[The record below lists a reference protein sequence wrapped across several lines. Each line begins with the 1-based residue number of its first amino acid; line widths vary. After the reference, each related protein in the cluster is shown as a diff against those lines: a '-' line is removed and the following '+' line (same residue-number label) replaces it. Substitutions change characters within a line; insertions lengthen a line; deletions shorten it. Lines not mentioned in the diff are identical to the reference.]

1 MATIFMKWLETSPKD
16 YERGIELITFGRM
29 RRIRERIVSEFVR
42 PNLKVLDLGCGTGEL
57 PKMMAAQA
65 AQVSAVDADPLML
78 IEAGKKIKQHNLADR
93 VKFHHLDAAMID
105 DVFPPHSFDLIVCS
119 LVFSSLQ
126 IEVQQYLLQSFPGLL
141 APGGKVVIADETA
154 PKIVLKRALYRIIRG
169 VMLVVTWL
177 LTRNIF
183 SQPLEE
189 TQNLFSDCGYATR
202 QTTSWWLGSL
212 VLFEAVPHG
221 EVISREKFI
230 GQLKHQPT
238 LKTILKDLGELFF
251 RILPPYPKTRPGL
264 YAVGAPDEQ
273 SPVLVTGNYDLT
285 VRRLV
290 RTLDQKVDAW
300 VLVVDTAGINVWC
313 GAGAGYF
320 SAEKVIAA
328 VKTSRLA
335 KIVSHKFLILPQLAA
350 TGVDGWKI
358 REATG
363 WEVKWGPVR
372 AEDIPEYLTADQ
384 TKSKEM
390 SRVRFPL
397 LDRLEMLIT
406 VLSFYGL
413 MILLPILI
421 FWRGIFWPV
430 TIAMVCMGLFYA
442 IFLPYI
448 PGRDGLQK
456 SIPFTVLVLI
466 GFYVFSLLGSPMEI
480 ETTFKWGLGLIGLA
494 VFTTAE
500 LQGTSPMMRGEQAN
514 WIAEGIIGAVLV
526 AAYFLV
532 PSIMGWS

>member
-16 YERGIELITFGRM
+16 YERGIEMITFGRM
-29 RRIRERIVSEFVR
+29 QRIRERIITEFIQ
-42 PNLKVLDLGCGTGEL
+42 PDLKVLDLGCGTGEL
-57 PKMMAAQA
+57 TRMMAARDS
-65 AQVSAVDADPLML
+65 QVSAVDADPLML
-78 IEAGKKIKQHNLADR
+78 IEAGKKVKQQNLDTH

-105 DVFPPHSFDLIVCS
+105 DVFPAGSFDLIVCS

-126 IEVQQYLLQSFPGLL
+126 VEVQQYLLQSFPGLL
-141 APGGKVVIADETA
+141 APGGKVVIADETT
-154 PKIVLKRALYRIIRG
+154 PKNVFKRALYRIIRSI
-169 VMLVVTWL
+169 MLVLTWL

-183 SQPLEE
+183 SQPLEN
-189 TQNLFSDCGYATR
+189 TQTLFAECGYDT
-202 QTTSWWLGSL
+202 QITSSWWLGSL
-212 VLFEAVPHG
+212 VLFEAVPQG
-221 EVISREKFI
+221 EIPSRDKFI
-230 GQLKHQPT
+230 GQLKHQPSIKT
-238 LKTILKDLGELFF
+238 MLKNLAELFF

-264 YAVGAPDEQ
+264 YAVGEPDEY
-273 SPVLVTGNYDLT
+273 SPVLVTGSYDLT

-290 RTLDQKVDAW
+290 RAIDKRVNAW

-313 GAGAGYF
+313 AAGAGFF

-328 VKTSRLA
+328 LKTSRLA
-335 KIVSHKFLILPQLAA
+335 KIVSHKALILPQLAA
-350 TGVDGWKI
+350 GGVDGWKI

-363 WEVKWGPVR
+363 WEVNWGPVH
-372 AEDIPEYLTADQ
+372 AENISEYLTADQ
-384 TKSKEM
+384 TKNEEM

-397 LDRLEMLIT
+397 LNRLEMLVT

-413 MILLPILI
+413 MILLPVLI

-430 TIAMVCMGLFYA
+430 TVAMVCMGLFYA
-442 IFLPYI
+442 VFLPYI

-456 SIPFTVLVLI
+456 AIPFTGLVLV
-466 GFYVFSLLGSPMEI
+466 GFYVFTLLGPQMEI
-480 ETTFKWGLGLIGLA
+480 ETAFKWGLGLIGLA

-526 AAYFLV
+526 LAYFLV
-532 PSIMGWS
+532 PNILGWS